1 MRVLKFLSNRITIVT
16 LAILAQ
22 IGVLIAASYW
32 FEDMGA
38 VINTALRIL
47 SVFVVFLVVNE
58 HSDVSIKLTWIV
70 FILVTPVFG
79 SMMYLLTGG
88 KRPRKRMITALA
100 TAEKNNKKHHMEN
113 KNAEKTLKEKNDE
126 LYAQSKY
133 LSRLDFKLL
142 TAENAVYFPSGE
154 AAFPVMLEKM
164 EQAEKFIFLE
174 YFIFE
179 KGEMLS
185 KIVDVLERK
194 AKQGVDVRLIY
205 DDMGS
210 LLTLPYGYK
219 DFLEKKGIKCI
230 AFNPFVPFLAGIMNN
245 RNHRKILVIDSRVV
259 FTGGI
264 NIADEYI
271 NAKEKYGYWKDN
283 VFMLEGEAVQAYTLM
298 FLNMWQAFRDKK
310 ENVGKFLF
318 EYNGEKSKCVVQPF
332 CDTPLDDDTVG
343 ADVYLN
349 AINGAKKYIYIFTP
363 YLILGQD
370 MSTALCLAA
379 KRGVDVRIM
388 VPGIPD
394 KKTVYALTKS
404 YYGPLISAGVGIYEF
419 TPGFLHAKGFVS
431 DDRIAC
437 GGTINLDF
445 RSLHHHFE
453 CGCLF
458 YNMDVVMDMKSDML
472 RTMDKSE
479 RIRDYKKRRGIIGS
493 TYNAMLRLIAPLM

>member
-1 MRVLKFLSNRITIVT
+1 MRLLKFLSNRITIVT
-16 LAILAQ
+16 LAILSQ

-32 FEDMGA
+32 FEDMGTA
-38 VINTALRIL
+38 INTVLRML
-47 SVFVVFLVVNE
+47 SFLVVCLVINE

-88 KRPRKRMITALA
+88 KRPRKRMTDALS
-100 TAEKNNKKHHMEN
+100 TAEKNNKKYRIQN
-113 KNAEKTLKEKNDE
+113 KNAENALMKKSEE

-142 TAENAVYFPSGE
+142 SAKNAQYFSSGE
-154 AAFPVMLEKM
+154 EAFPIMLEKM
-164 EQAEKFIFLE
+164 EKAEKFIFLE

-179 KGEMLS
+179 KGEMLE
-185 KIVDVLERK
+185 KIIDVLERK
-194 AKQGVDVRLIY
+194 AKKGVDIRLIY

-210 LLTLPYGYK
+210 LFTLPAG
-219 DFLEKKGIKCI
+219 FREQLEQKGIKCI
-230 AFNPFVPFLAGIMNN
+230 AFNPFVPFLSGVMNN
-245 RNHRKILVIDSRVV
+245 RNHRKILVIDSLVA

-271 NAKEKYGYWKDN
+271 NVKEKYGYWKDN
-283 VFMLEGEAVQAYTLM
+283 AFMLEGEVVQAYTLM
-298 FLNMWQAFRDKK
+298 FLDMWKAFRNKD
-310 ENVGKFLF
+310 EDTAKFLL
-318 EYNGEKSKCVVQPF
+318 ENDNTQCDGWVQPF

-343 ADVYLN
+343 VDVYLN

-363 YLILGQD
+363 YLIPGQD
-370 MSTALCLAA
+370 ITGALCLAA

-394 KKTVYALTKS
+394 KKTVYVLTKS
-404 YYGPLISAGVGIYEF
+404 HYGPLISAGVRIYEY
-419 TPGFLHAKGFVS
+419 TPGFLHSKGFVS

-472 RTMDKSE
+472 RTMEKSE
-479 RIRDYKKRRGIIGS
+479 RICDYKKRRGII
-493 TYNAMLRLIAPLM
+493 NAILRLIAPLM